1 MKPKSEDDDGSP
13 MASKKSIGVFGIRKK
28 PSGVRSV
35 SFKTYSDYDS
45 IWEENEFEQTKLDS
59 MEMMAKVS
67 FYLENYTES
76 FMCNLLIVLFKARD
90 EDLCCIL
97 LQYYNVIPQEDFIAK
112 WLENN
117 WFKVL
122 RHIWKYNK
130 NKCYIPGSDLTQYF
144 TYIDLINFLKKQYE
158 ESNEYERYLK
168 LIADWKLESKD
179 NFLKALLYHEYE
191 QMAIDLMG
199 YYFHD
204 MTKELLIFCLDHG
217 KEKFFSKSL
226 ELAAFNKFIFK
237 NDDVVNKF
245 LELLKSGT
253 NTNYYLN
260 ILTLVDIALWK
271 TNKIKELI
279 EIFEQ
284 YASESYEN
292 NQLLLSYNP
301 LMTIALAWET
311 LTHISN
317 HRKKLENQASKVRK
331 DLLALGQMFS
341 SKIEDEDYY
350 EQLVT
355 DTDFRGRSLLKIITD
370 LEFEPLMDE
379 KDPKA
384 ENIMMSIYQG
394 KETARWDGNIKGY
407 SSIYHV
413 VTTRPKKIA
422 SDKFKWFVFFKNYF
436 EPNYEFDY
444 NFQYR
449 YRAYSINFIFMK
461 EFICALGLLIIF
473 QYINYQYLSLFNIDD
488 LKDKTEEQK
497 ISELNDNIETYR
509 NYNIL
514 AFLFSF
520 SLIAQFMLKMIFNSW
535 TTSKKLPFDKWTI
548 VDTVSALLYIWAI
561 FVVSNLTA
569 EDFLDEKGKDWI
581 DYFMLLVLCM
591 SWIRFFSF
599 FLVIRDISKLLLTLV
614 AMVTDTLAFI
624 LIVTWFLIIMSSV
637 FTTLYQDYNEDKYG
651 NLSTSFRTLFDT
663 ALAVYDYE
671 GMGSR
676 DLSHSIL
683 LIFVAFLTNVLL
695 LNFIIAILSTT
706 YENMKESGI
715 FKYKSNLFKYWE
727 KYLIAMKSDYKELV
741 LQPAPLAYFWLVLIP
756 FTPSIKLIKS
766 AGKKFSYGMYWLE
779 NVLFIMIF
787 ILFELLISP
796 LMYVKTFYNI
806 WFIPQSMLTRIF
818 VYIAWFFGGYIFV
831 FFLIL
836 YDTKIF
842 INILKTYEG
851 HQTLS
856 EEDKNLKKIDKKKIY
871 NQLRSVMVTL
881 YHRKKNELS
890 EQDDDPQS
898 DNVKSLDKSITPD
911 K

>member
-1 MKPKSEDDDGSP
+1 MKPKSEDDGSP
-13 MASKKSIGVFGIRKK
+13 MASKKSIGVFGIRQKG
-28 PSGVRSV
+28 SDVGSIN
-35 SFKTYSDYDS
+35 FKTYSEYDS
-45 IWEENEFEQTKLDS
+45 ICDENEFEQTKLDS
-59 MEMMAKVS
+59 MDMMAKVS
-67 FYLENYTES
+67 YYLENFTES

-97 LQYYNVIPQEDFIAK
+97 LEYYNVIPQENFIEK

-117 WFKVL
+117 CFKIL
-122 RHIWKYNK
+122 RHIWKFNR
-130 NKCYIPGSDLTQYF
+130 NTCYIPGSDLTQNF
-144 TYIDLINFLKKQYE
+144 TYIDLLNYLKNQHE
-158 ESNEYERYLK
+158 ESGEYQRYLK
-168 LIADWKLESKD
+168 IIADWRLESKD
-179 NFLKALLYHEYE
+179 NFLKALLYHEHE

-237 NDDVVNKF
+237 TDDVVNKF
-245 LELLKSGT
+245 LELLKSGSQ
-253 NTNYYLN
+253 TNYYLN

-311 LTHISN
+311 LTHILT
-317 HRKKLENQASKVRK
+317 HRKKLENQATKVRT

-350 EQLVT
+350 EKLVT

-394 KETARWDGNIKGY
+394 KETTRCDGNIKGY
-407 SSIYHV
+407 SSIFHV
-413 VTTRPKKIA
+413 VTTRPKKVA
-422 SDKFKWFVFFKNYF
+422 NDKFKWFVFFKNYF

-461 EFICALGLLIIF
+461 EFIWALGLLIIF
-473 QYINYQYLSLFNIDD
+473 QYINYQYLSLFNIDELD
-488 LKDKTEEQK
+488 GKTEAQK
-497 ISELNDNIETYR
+497 IETLNDNIETYR

-520 SLIAQFMLKMIFNSW
+520 SLIAQFLLKVIFNSW
-535 TTSKKLPFDKWTI
+535 TTSRKLPLDKWTI
-548 VDTVSALLYIWAI
+548 IDTVSAILYILAI

-569 EDFLDEKGKDWI
+569 EDFLDQSGKDWI
-581 DYFMLLVLCM
+581 DYFILLVLWI

-624 LIVTWFLIIMSSV
+624 LIVSWFLIIMSSV
-637 FTTLYQDYNEDKYG
+637 FTTLYQDYNEEKYG

-663 ALAVYDYE
+663 ALAVYDYD

-683 LIFVAFLTNVLL
+683 LIFVAFLTNILL
-695 LNFIIAILSTT
+695 MNFIIAILSTT

-715 FKYKSNLFKYWE
+715 FKYKSNLFKYCE
-727 KYLIAMKSDYKELV
+727 KYLIAIKSDYKELV
-741 LQPAPLAYFWLVLIP
+741 LQPAPLAYLWLILVP
-756 FTPSIKLIKS
+756 FTPSVNMTKKV
-766 AGKKFSYGMYWLE
+766 GKKFSYVMYWLE
-779 NVLFIMIF
+779 NIVFITIF

-796 LMYVKTFYNI
+796 LMYLKMFYNI

-818 VYIAWFFGGYIFV
+818 VYIGWFFGGYIFI

-842 INILKTYEG
+842 INILKNYQG
-851 HQTLS
+851 HQKS
-856 EEDKNLKKIDKKKIY
+856 SDEDNELRGIDRGKIY
-871 NQLRSVMVTL
+871 NQLRSTMVNL
-881 YHRKKNELS
+881 YHRKKNELA

-898 DNVKSLDKSITPD
+898 DNAKSLQKASLPF